1 MAEALAPRPGK
12 PIPRR
17 RREMTYRVISTLK
30 ADGMTYVQRYDSYE
44 KARNAA
50 KYLSMK
56 RSREN
61 VTISDEHGIKC
72 SY

>member
-1 MAEALAPRPGK
+1 
-12 PIPRR
+12 
-17 RREMTYRVISTLK
+17 MTYRVISTQK
-30 ADGMTYVQRYDSYE
+30 WDGKQSVKFFDSYDE
-44 KARNAA
+44 ARKTA

-61 VTISDEHGIKC
+61 VVIRDEHGIKC

>member
-1 MAEALAPRPGK
+1 
-12 PIPRR
+12 
-17 RREMTYRVISTLK
+17 MTYRVISTLK
-30 ADGMTYVQRYDSYE
+30 ADGMTYVQRYESYE

-61 VTISDEHGIKC
+61 VVIRDEHGIKC